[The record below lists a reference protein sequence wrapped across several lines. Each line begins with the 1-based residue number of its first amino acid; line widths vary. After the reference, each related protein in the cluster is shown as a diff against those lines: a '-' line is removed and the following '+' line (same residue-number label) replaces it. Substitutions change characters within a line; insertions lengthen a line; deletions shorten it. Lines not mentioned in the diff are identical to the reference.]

1 MGLYVNRQL
10 ASFIKCTA
18 QNSQGAAAGS
28 GEGCVLCS
36 HLEAIIHLLTMGK
49 LAEGFLKFCI
59 FYPYFISRFSSQE
72 LGGDLLHKAEDL
84 SSDPRPL

>member
-1 MGLYVNRQL
+1 MGLYVNRQF

-28 GEGCVLCS
+28 GEGCTLF

-49 LAEGFLKFCI
+49 LAEGFLKLFI
-59 FYPYFISRFSSQE
+59 FYPYFISRFSLHE
-72 LGGDLLHKAEDL
+72 LWGDLLHKAEDL